1 MRGDA
6 VMYKV
11 LLFDFDGVI
20 VQTEAWY
27 MRQQAQALEQMGIR
41 CTKADLAALMGAN
54 YMTRPAAMDRCFAG
68 QEAYRKNRDEIVKY
82 RPAKINP
89 DWKALV
95 TPHLEELLSFCRD
108 HHIPMS
114 VATNSG
120 SDRIV
125 DALNTLGISK
135 YFRSIYSGLETGHP
149 KPDPYIYTLG
159 IEDAGCLPSQA
170 MVIEDSRTGI
180 EGAKASGA
188 FVTALRDPDGIAD
201 QSFADAIVTDL
212 RDVIPLLRQ

>member
-1 MRGDA
+1 
-6 VMYKV
+6 MYQV

-27 MRQQAQALEQMGIR
+27 MRLEAQALQQMGIQY
-41 CTKADLAALMGAN
+41 TKADMSALMGAN
-54 YMTRPAAMDRCFAG
+54 YKTRPAALDRCFG
-68 QEAYRKNRDEIVKY
+68 NQENYQKHRDELLHY
-82 RPAKINP
+82 RPSQEKP
-89 DWKALV
+89 DWKTLE

-108 HHIPMS
+108 NRIPVS
-114 VATNSG
+114 VATNSD
-120 SDRIV
+120 SERIRN
-125 DALNTLGISK
+125 ALKDLGILH
-135 YFRSIYSGLETGHP
+135 YFRFIYSGLETGHP

-159 IEDAGCLPSQA
+159 IEDAGRLPSQA
-170 MVIEDSRTGI
+170 MVIEDSRVGI

>member
-1 MRGDA
+1 
-6 VMYKV
+6 MYQV

-27 MRQQAQALEQMGIR
+27 MRLEEQALQQMGIAY
-41 CTKADLAALMGAN
+41 TKKDMSALMGAN
-54 YMTRPAAMDRCFAG
+54 YLTRPTAMDRCFG
-68 QEAYRKNRDEIVKY
+68 DQENYRKHREEIIHY
-82 RPAKINP
+82 RPSQTHP
-89 DWKALV
+89 DWKSLE
-95 TPHLEELLSFCRD
+95 TPHLVDLLSFCED
-108 HHIPMS
+108 HRIPVS

-120 SDRIV
+120 SDRID

-201 QSFADAIVTDL
+201 QSFADAIV
-212 RDVIPLLRQ
+212 RDIREVIPLLQQ

>member
-1 MRGDA
+1 MAPHVGITGSEIPDRW
-6 VMYKV
+6 
-11 LLFDFDGVI
+11 
-20 VQTEAWY
+20 T
-27 MRQQAQALEQMGIR
+27 QATGLSGL
-41 CTKADLAALMGAN
+41 K
-54 YMTRPAAMDRCFAG
+54 RPAFA
-68 QEAYRKNRDEIVKY
+68 
-82 RPAKINP
+82 
-89 DWKALV
+89 
-95 TPHLEELLSFCRD
+95 
-108 HHIPMS
+108 
-114 VATNSG
+114 
-120 SDRIV
+120 RIY

-180 EGAKASGA
+180 EGAKASGT